1 VFFDQTQDFFN
12 QIVNLRSI
20 LKSLRL
26 ASAKRIGQ
34 PNPWRRIRRFP
45 KKYKSSSGDI
55 FIGEGMFI
63 GNFTLMS
70 SFGKRDR
77 VTILKDI
84 LEAARRSKE
93 GRRKTQLIQSA
104 NLNHNQVT
112 KYLNLL
118 LVNGLVIS
126 CDDKYRITER
136 GLHFV
141 KTLESLNITLK

>member
-1 VFFDQTQDFFN
+1 
-12 QIVNLRSI
+12 
-20 LKSLRL
+20 
-26 ASAKRIGQ
+26 
-34 PNPWRRIRRFP
+34 
-45 KKYKSSSGDI
+45 
-55 FIGEGMFI
+55 MFI
-63 GNFTLMS
+63 GHFTLMS

-104 NLNHNQVT
+104 NLNYSQVT

-126 CDDKYRITER
+126 CDNRYRITER
-136 GLHFV
+136 GLNFV
-141 KTLESLNITLK
+141 RTLESLNITLK

>member
-1 VFFDQTQDFFN
+1 
-12 QIVNLRSI
+12 
-20 LKSLRL
+20 
-26 ASAKRIGQ
+26 
-34 PNPWRRIRRFP
+34 
-45 KKYKSSSGDI
+45 
-55 FIGEGMFI
+55 MFI
-63 GNFTLMS
+63 RNFVLMS

-93 GRRKTQLIQSA
+93 GRRKTQLIQTA

-141 KTLESLNITLK
+141 KTLESLNITLR